1 MVLQNKVALVAGTS
15 PNIGGGIAEGLAA
28 AGAAIVAVDVQ
39 PANAADCARYIN
51 SIGGR
56 AVGVTADVTDEAQVE
71 AAVTAAVAAF
81 GGVDILVNGAVI
93 FNRKGVLD
101 MPYAEFEQQ
110 TRIILGGTFLFTK
123 HVAKRMI
130 EQSRGGA
137 MINIISTA
145 GHQGEPGNIGYSTGK
160 AGLLNFTRSA
170 AMELV
175 RYGIRV
181 NSLTP
186 TATDR
191 SESYDRAERWGRT
204 VTRPNSAGQASNAF
218 RSRVPMQRLP
228 VPSDYG
234 RAAVFLAS
242 DDASMITGTDLR
254 VDAGAIAR
262 YWAWDPGAPQ

>member
-1 MVLQNKVALVAGTS
+1 MVLQDKVALVAGTS
-15 PNIGGGIAEGLAA
+15 PNICGGIAEALAE
-28 AGAAIVAVDVQ
+28 AGAAVVTVDIN
-39 PANAADCARYIN
+39 PENAADCARYIN
-51 SIGGR
+51 STGGR
-56 AVGVTADVTDEAQVE
+56 ALGITTDVTDEAQVE
-71 AAVTAAVAAF
+71 AAVAAAIAAI
-81 GGVDILVNGAVI
+81 GNVDILVNGAVI

-101 MPYAEFEQQ
+101 MPYAEFKQQ
-110 TRIILGGTFLFTK
+110 TEIILGGTFLFTRY
-123 HVAKRMI
+123 VARRMI
-130 EQSRGGA
+130 ERGAGGA
-137 MINIISTA
+137 IINIISTA
-145 GHQGEPGNIGYSTGK
+145 GHQGEPGNIAYSTAK
-160 AGLLNFTRSA
+160 SGLLNFTRSA

-204 VTRPNSAGQASNAF
+204 VTRPNAAAPAANAF

-242 DDASMITGTDLR
+242 DDARMITGTDLR

-262 YWAWDPGAPQ
+262 YWAWDPSTP